1 MGHIRN
7 FIWGPV
13 SEILPFARSVLI
25 PARKRIKKLTQ
36 VVQEEDLTIESKSFA
51 RRELDDC

>member
-1 MGHIRN
+1 MGHIGN

-13 SEILPFARSVLI
+13 SEILPFARSHLI
-25 PARKRIKKLTQ
+25 PARKCSKKLTQ
-36 VVQEEDLTIESKSFA
+36 VVSKEDLTIESKSFA